1 MILLLTVII
10 NINTTPLHAAQVSNA
25 EDSLQQQAAQGYDEQ
40 QAHQNL
46 ATPYLPAAAPS
57 RGAISR
63 ASQDLDYLAHTIY
76 GEARGEPYEGKVAI
90 AAVVLNRV
98 ESGQFG
104 NSISEVIF
112 QPGAFTAERDGQYYL
127 QPDDTCYDAA
137 AEALN
142 GWDPTDGAV
151 YYWNPDIA
159 TDDWVHT
166 RTVIKAIGNH
176 VFAQ

>member
-1 MILLLTVII
+1 MILLLTVFI
-10 NINTTPLHAAQVSNA
+10 NINITPMHAAQASNM
-25 EDSLQQQAAQGYDEQ
+25 EDRLTLQPAQGYNEQ
-40 QAHQNL
+40 QALQNQ
-46 ATPYLPAAAPS
+46 ATPYLPAAVPS
-57 RGAISR
+57 RGSISR
-63 ASQDLDYLAHTIY
+63 ASQDIDYLAHTIY

-90 AAVVLNRV
+90 AAVVLNRL
-98 ESGQFG
+98 ESGRYG

-112 QPGAFTAERDGQYYL
+112 QPGAFTAARDGQYYL
-127 QPDDTCYDAA
+127 QPDDSCYEAA

-142 GWDPTDGAV
+142 GWDPTGGAI

-166 RTVIKAIGNH
+166 RTVIKTIGNH